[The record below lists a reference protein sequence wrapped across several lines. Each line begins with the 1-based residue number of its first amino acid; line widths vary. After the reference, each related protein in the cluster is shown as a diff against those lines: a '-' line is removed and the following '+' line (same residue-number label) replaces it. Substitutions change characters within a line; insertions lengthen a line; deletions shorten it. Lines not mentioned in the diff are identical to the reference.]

1 MPGEAV
7 WLFCLLCVV
16 LPLGE
21 GTFSVS
27 RQYHRRHAERGPIVI
42 TLDDSEGPLDEPTD
56 IFEAAKSRQAR
67 QTGDSNP
74 PQPRTTLAQLN
85 TPGEL
90 YGIVHWDGLPQTVSC
105 LGSRQNLICRL
116 LHLCHIRDPTR
127 CGSSHM
133 KLEVD

>member
-7 WLFCLLCVV
+7 WLFLLCVV

-27 RQYHRRHAERGPIVI
+27 RQYHSRHAERGPIVI
-42 TLDDSEGPLDEPTD
+42 ALDDSEGPLDEPTE

-74 PQPRTTLAQLN
+74 PQPRTTLRQLN

-90 YGIVHWDGLPQTVSC
+90 YGIVHWDGLPQTVSLHGQPLEFNLQTTSLVPHPC
-105 LGSRQNLICRL
+105 SHSLRFLSHEAGS
-116 LHLCHIRDPTR
+116 
-127 CGSSHM
+127 
-133 KLEVD
+133 